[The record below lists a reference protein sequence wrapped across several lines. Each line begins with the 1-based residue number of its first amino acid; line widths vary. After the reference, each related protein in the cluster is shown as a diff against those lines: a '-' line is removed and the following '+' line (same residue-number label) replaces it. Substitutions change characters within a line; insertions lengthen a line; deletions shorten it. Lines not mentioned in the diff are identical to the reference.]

1 MRRTYLKIKRRFC
14 LTIVSLFSFNN
25 LRYTHLEI
33 FKLNLKFVI
42 ERLKRNMIYRSHMII
57 I

>member
-33 FKLNLKFVI
+33 FKLKFVI